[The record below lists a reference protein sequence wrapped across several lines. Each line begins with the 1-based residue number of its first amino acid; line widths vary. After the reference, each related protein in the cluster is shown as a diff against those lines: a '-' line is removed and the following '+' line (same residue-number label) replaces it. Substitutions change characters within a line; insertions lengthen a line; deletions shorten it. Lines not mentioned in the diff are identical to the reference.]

1 MWRDRISML
10 IYHGRSTV
18 SWKMMCLF
26 TSIKAYCLLF
36 YNNIWSSMNSMAL
49 LLLCMGEA
57 NAQTRIACSM
67 AGREDGFV
75 LESFGFPLPI
85 SNCKYAKTADGNPR
99 KALPRMAVRYHA
111 ACILLLAIL
120 HVVLKQANAGQEVVQ
135 ELMKQRQKSHENK
148 PPSVKNM
155 IKMKRKNGFLSRKRK
170 NIVAKRKISIKT
182 AKENGIRT
190 KQANVRVPGGEK
202 LALAHK
208 KSGWCIIHNGKNK
221 LKFKRKLSKGSA

>member
-1 MWRDRISML
+1 ML

-148 PPSVKNM
+148 PPSTTHQKTVGL
-155 IKMKRKNGFLSRKRK
+155 IPILLWILSWIPRRL
-170 NIVAKRKISIKT
+170 R
-182 AKENGIRT
+182 G
-190 KQANVRVPGGEK
+190 VRSYPC
-202 LALAHK
+202 LRLYLMPK
-208 KSGWCIIHNGKNK
+208 KW
-221 LKFKRKLSKGSA
+221 